1 MKTLGSGGEPRE
13 AGLVQFGWKP
23 LEEGGGSQAVRR
35 WSCLLGSGEGG
46 GACRRRGGH
55 TQRSRQ
61 PRPGSHPA
69 SSFSSTS
76 TAEPLEALSA
86 LSNLRNRCRTN
97 RALWE
102 SELGTLWRLRS
113 LLEIQCGG

>member
-1 MKTLGSGGEPRE
+1 MQEK
-13 AGLVQFGWKP
+13 
-23 LEEGGGSQAVRR
+23 RR
-35 WSCLLGSGEGG
+35 T
-46 GACRRRGGH
+46 H
-55 TQRSRQ
+55 TALT
-61 PRPGSHPA
+61 PAPTPTPGSRPA

-97 RALWE
+97 GALWE

-113 LLEIQCGG
+113 LLEIQRGG